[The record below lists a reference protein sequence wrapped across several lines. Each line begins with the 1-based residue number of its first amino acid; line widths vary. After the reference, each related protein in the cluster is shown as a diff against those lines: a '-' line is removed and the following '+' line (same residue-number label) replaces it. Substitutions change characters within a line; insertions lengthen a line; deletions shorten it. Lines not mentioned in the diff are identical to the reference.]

1 MKPLELQLTN
11 FGPFLNENID
21 FNEIKDDELFLI
33 SGKTGSGKT
42 MFFDAM
48 VYALFGEAST
58 KDRKESDLR
67 SHFADGKEPMTVT
80 FVFKLHNK
88 QYKVKRQGPFTKE
101 GNTTKTNA
109 KLDVFEKI
117 DNKFE
122 LKESKVTLGNQFII
136 DLLGVNADQFRQ
148 LFILPQGEFKRFLLS
163 NSREK
168 QGILRTLFNSE
179 KYETIQNIMTEDVKI
194 EKQQIDN
201 RYQQIDTLWQSIDHF
216 DNEELQMIL
225 STPSQQTESLLSYI
239 PEIKKISEKIL
250 AKYQLKQQQSTKNFE
265 NIEQKVNQNI
275 ELLNNIK
282 LLEQYQY
289 DLNLLKERQNEIENK
304 KQIIFKLNEIA
315 TLITYIDSKE
325 VITVKYNNTQ
335 NSVKQCNQQIEAINK
350 EKTVINNQLE
360 QLITQKEN
368 INNKENF
375 INTTQ
380 YIEQHIDKYNNSYQD
395 IKLVKQQLERDYIKQ
410 DELKDSINKL
420 DSDIKDLKQDYDKV
434 IKLTTEI
441 NDLKNNI
448 KNIREQIDAKKK
460 MKEQQQ
466 QLKELQLQKSDQIDL
481 MEELNNN
488 LNNLDKDL
496 LDLNNKEDFVNE
508 IKAAV
513 SIGEVCPICGNE
525 IQDLGEHI
533 DFNLIN
539 KRRKELKKI
548 EAEIA
553 KVQSNIAV
561 KDNQI
566 KNIEE
571 QISNIAIDDINT
583 NNLQDIQH
591 ELTVKQRQLEQQQET
606 NKIVESRVKKK
617 EGFRQEL
624 HRIELSL
631 NNNES
636 KLRQHRENIM
646 EFERVTNFDDISGF
660 LNVYNEYVQSITLY
674 HEQLDDLTNQL
685 NEVEQ
690 KDKIEYNNLEHY
702 QQQLKDYQLQLND
715 VNLHIK
721 QEQQRLNITSLQK
734 IEELIQYRQQKEQIQ
749 HDIDKYHQQLH
760 EYEIEIKRLKQ
771 LTEQKEIYDQ
781 DKLLNEYEAAKQQQ
795 ERDISDLSRV
805 QFQWEEIFK
814 KLKDIEQHINY
825 LNKELK
831 EQQQIFQLSEILNGK
846 NNKKLNLENYVLIYY
861 LDKIITQANLRLANM
876 TDNRYQLK
884 RRQAV
889 SQGLSG
895 LEIDVFDLHSNKS
908 RHISSLSG
916 GETFQSS
923 LALALG
929 LSEIVQ
935 QQAGGIS
942 LESIFIDEGFGTLDQ
957 ETLETALDTLLNIK
971 STGRMVGII
980 SHVSELKNRIPLILE
995 VKANQYQ
1002 SATAFRRN

>member
-1 MKPLELQLTN
+1 MKPLELQLVN
-11 FGPFLNENID
+11 FGPFLEEHID
-21 FNEIKDDELFLI
+21 FRQIEDNELFLI

-42 MFFDAM
+42 MLFDAM

-80 FVFKLHNK
+80 FIFELHNR
-88 QYKVKRQGPFTKE
+88 QYKVTRQGPFLKE
-101 GNTTKTNA
+101 GNVTKTNA
-109 KLDVFEKI
+109 KLDVYEKI

-122 LKESKVTLGNQFII
+122 LRESKVTLGNQFII

-179 KYETIQNIMTEDVKI
+179 KYENIQNVITDDVKS

-201 RYQQIDTLWQSIDHF
+201 RYQQIDALWQSIDHF
-216 DNEELQMIL
+216 DDEVLMMIL
-225 STPSQQTESLLSYI
+225 STSSQQTEKILYYI
-239 PEIKKISEKIL
+239 PEIYKISEKIL
-250 AKYQLKQQQSTKNFE
+250 NEYQLKQQQSSKDFE
-265 NIEQKVNQNI
+265 NIERKLNQNI

-282 LLEQYQY
+282 LLEQQQY
-289 DLNLLKERQNEIENK
+289 NLSLLKEHQNEIDNK
-304 KQIIFKLNEIA
+304 KQIIFNLNEIA
-315 TLITYIDSKE
+315 TLTTYLDNKE
-325 VITVKYNNTQ
+325 QITVKYNNTI
-335 NSVKQCNQQIEAINK
+335 NSINQSNKLIESINSEKLAINH
-350 EKTVINNQLE
+350 QFE
-360 QLITQKEN
+360 QLNAKKE
-368 INNKENF
+368 IVKNKEEF
-375 INTTQ
+375 INATQ
-380 YIEQHIDKYNNSYQD
+380 YIEQHIDKYKNSYQD
-395 IKLVKQQLERDYIKQ
+395 IEQVKQQFEQDYIKQ
-410 DELKDSINKL
+410 GELKNNL
-420 DSDIKDLKQDYDKV
+420 NQLNNDLEFHQQDYDIV
-434 IKLTTEI
+434 ITLTTEI
-441 NDLKNNI
+441 NNLNNNI
-448 KNIREQIDAKKK
+448 KNMKDQLDAKAK
-460 MKEQQQ
+460 MKEKQQ
-466 QLKELQLQKSDQIDL
+466 QLTELQLQKSNQLDL
-481 MEELNNN
+481 MTELKNKHNS
-488 LNNLDKDL
+488 LDKDL
-496 LDLNNKEDFVNE
+496 LDLTNKEDFVNE

-525 IQDLGEHI
+525 INDLGEHI
-533 DFNLIN
+533 DFNSIN
-539 KRRKELKKI
+539 KRRNDIKKI
-548 EAEIA
+548 EADIA
-553 KVQSNIAV
+553 TVQSNIAV
-561 KDNQI
+561 KDNEI
-566 KNIEE
+566 KNVEE
-571 QISNIAIDDINT
+571 QIANISINDINT
-583 NNLQDIQH
+583 NNLQDLQYK
-591 ELTVKQRQLEQQQET
+591 LTVKQQQLEQQQEI
-606 NKIVESRVKKK
+606 NKRVENKVKQK
-617 EGFRQEL
+617 ESFIQQL
-624 HRIELSL
+624 HQTELSL
-631 NNNES
+631 NNNDS

-646 EFERVTNFDDISGF
+646 EFKKVTNFDDISEF
-660 LNVYNEYVQSITLY
+660 LNVYKEYVESIQRY
-674 HEQLDDLTNQL
+674 HEQLDDLTKQL

-690 KDKIEYNNLEHY
+690 KGKIEHNNFEHY
-702 QQQLKDYQLQLND
+702 QQQLNDYEVQLND
-715 VNLHIK
+715 INLHIE
-721 QEQQRLNITSLQK
+721 QEQQRLNITSLQE
-734 IEELIQYRQQKEQIQ
+734 IEDLVQYRQQKEQIQ
-749 HDIDKYHQQLH
+749 HDIDQYYQQLH

-771 LTEQKEIYDQ
+771 LTEHKELYNHE
-781 DKLLNEYEAAKQQQ
+781 KLIKDYEIAKQQQ
-795 ERDISDLSRV
+795 EHDISELSKV
-805 QFQWEEIFK
+805 QFQWQEIFK
-814 KLKDIEQHINY
+814 KIKDIEQHINY

-884 RRQAV
+884 RREAV

-895 LEIDVFDLHSNKS
+895 LEIDVFDLYSNKS

-1002 SATAFRRN
+1002 STTAFRRN